1 MALDNDT
8 RQSIASDLLWLT
20 AIEIRAL
27 IRNACPQG
35 SKERNFWGTQQSQ
48 AQNLRQEAERRMN
61 VIVDGLQV
69 KNVSASD
76 FVRLVDELDQF
87 IEGVPAEEIYGE

>member
-1 MALDNDT
+1 MALDKET
-8 RQSIASDLLWLT
+8 RQWIASDLLWLT

-35 SKERNFWGTQQSQ
+35 GKECGFWGTPQEQ
-48 AQNLRQEAERRMN
+48 AQNLRREAERRMN
-61 VIVDGLQV
+61 VIVDDLKV
-69 KNVSASD
+69 NNVSCVD
-76 FVRLVDELDQF
+76 FTRLVDELDQF

>member
-1 MALDNDT
+1 MALDKET
-8 RQSIASDLLWLT
+8 RQWIASELVWLT

-35 SKERNFWGTQQSQ
+35 GKERSFFGTQQTQ
-48 AQNLRQEAERRMN
+48 AQDLRQAAEHRMN
-61 VIVDGLQV
+61 VIIDDLKVRRGADADI
-69 KNVSASD
+69 S
-76 FVRLVDELDQF
+76 RLVDELDQF